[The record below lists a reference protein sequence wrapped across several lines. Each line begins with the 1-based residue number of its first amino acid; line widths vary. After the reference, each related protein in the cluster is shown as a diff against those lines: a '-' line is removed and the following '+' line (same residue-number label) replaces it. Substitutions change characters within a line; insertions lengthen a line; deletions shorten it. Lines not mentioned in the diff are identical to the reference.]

1 VREIAE
7 NRAFAGGIV
16 GAVAYLLTRRSGIP
30 ADRRRGMSGMERL
43 RRHWMAIPLGVAA
56 PFMLAVFVVGDAVGW
71 DEGVIGGLYFLVF
84 AIAVCVGS
92 FAAPIDWD

>member
-1 VREIAE
+1 
-7 NRAFAGGIV
+7 
-16 GAVAYLLTRRSGIP
+16 
-30 ADRRRGMSGMERL
+30 MSGMERL

-56 PFMLAVFVVGDAVGW
+56 PFMLAVFVIGDAVGW

-92 FAAPIDWD
+92 FAAPIESD